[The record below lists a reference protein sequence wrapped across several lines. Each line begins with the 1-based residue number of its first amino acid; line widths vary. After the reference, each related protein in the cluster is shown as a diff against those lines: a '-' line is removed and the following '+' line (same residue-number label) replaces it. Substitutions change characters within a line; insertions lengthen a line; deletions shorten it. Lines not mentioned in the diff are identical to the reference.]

1 MAVAV
6 LIALIVILVSLVAV
20 ALTVGSARS
29 TRATSEGFLIA
40 GYTNL
45 GPEDT
50 DGPSCV
56 LGSCCQ

>member
-1 MAVAV
+1 MAYAKLTIAFIIVAV
-6 LIALIVILVSLVAV
+6 CILAAV
-20 ALTVGSARS
+20 NCAGSTVN
-29 TRATSEGFLIA
+29 EGFLIA

-56 LGSCCQ
+56 LGSCCK

>member
-1 MAVAV
+1 MTVAV
-6 LIALIVILVSLVAV
+6 LIALVAVLVILVAV
-20 ALTVGSARS
+20 VLASCAKV
-29 TRATSEGFLIA
+29 TSEGFLIA

>member
-6 LIALIVILVSLVAV
+6 LVVVLVILVILVAV
-20 ALTVGSARS
+20 ALTSSAKE
-29 TRATSEGFLIA
+29 TSEGFLIA

-56 LGSCCQ
+56 LGGCCQ

>member
-1 MAVAV
+1 MAAAV
-6 LIALIVILVSLVAV
+6 LVALVIALVILVAF
-20 ALTVGSARS
+20 ALPSS
-29 TRATSEGFLIA
+29 TGATSEGFLIA